1 MLPQQQNLNA
11 YYNKPIKVAAPP
23 LSAAIETVDGLQ
35 MNQKSQ
41 FQSFVERFKTQ
52 QEHLIM

>member
-1 MLPQQQNLNA
+1 MLPQQNLNA
-11 YYNKPIKVAAPP
+11 YYNKPIKVAAAP

>member
-1 MLPQQQNLNA
+1 
-11 YYNKPIKVAAPP
+11 
-23 LSAAIETVDGLQ
+23 

-52 QEHLIM
+52 QEHLVW